1 MVRPKK
7 HLGQHFLTDHH
18 IADKIAD
25 CLSPAFLEICEVGPG
40 TGILTQSLLKRPALQ
55 KVTLIEIDTE
65 SVAYLHNHFN
75 DSRMVILEADF
86 LQCNLPNLFPQPV
99 ALIGNFPYNIS
110 SQIFFRLL
118 ENRDL
123 FPETVGMIQKEVA
136 DRIASPPGNKTYGI
150 LSVLLQAWFTV
161 QICFTVNETVFY
173 PPPKV
178 KSAVIRLVRNDV
190 KTLNCNEKLFF
201 KVVKAGFSQRRKT
214 LRNSLNSLVNPLLQ
228 HALLNKRAEQLSVDE
243 FVALT
248 NLVSESQSVIQ

>member
-7 HLGQHFLTDHH
+7 HLGQHFLTDAN

-25 CLSPAFLEICEVGPG
+25 CLSPTFSEICEVGPG
-40 TGILTQSLLKRPALQ
+40 TGILTQSLLKRPTLQ
-55 KVTLIEIDTE
+55 KLHLIEIDTE

-86 LQCNLPNLFPQPV
+86 LKCNLPNLFSKPV

-118 ENRDL
+118 ENRNL

-136 DRIASPPGNKTYGI
+136 QRIASPPGNKTYGI

-214 LRNSLNSLVNPLLQ
+214 LRNALKSLGNPLPQ
-228 HALLNKRAEQLSVDE
+228 HALLNQRAEQLSVDE
-243 FVALT
+243 FIALT
-248 NLVSESQSVIQ
+248 NLVSESQSF